1 MSARNTDA
9 SYLTERKRAMN
20 NAYFFNR
27 QTFALAPTANPQT
40 GNLGATRMPTLE
52 EGILRNVYRTGGP
65 LPLVDEPSCACG
77 APNEINANGIP
88 NAINRN

>member
-9 SYLTERKRAMN
+9 SYLTERKRTQN
-20 NAYFFNR
+20 QSYFFNR
-27 QTFALAPTANPQT
+27 QTFYGSPTANPQT
-40 GNLGATRMPTLE
+40 GNTGASRMSYLQ

-65 LPLVDEPSCACG
+65 LPLVSDPSCACN
-77 APNEINANGIP
+77 APNGINANGLP

>member
-9 SYLTERKRAMN
+9 SYLTERKRTQN
-20 NAYFFNR
+20 QAYFFNR

-40 GNLGATRMPTLE
+40 GNLGATRMPYLQ

-65 LPLVDEPSCACG
+65 LPLVNDPSCACT
-77 APNEINANGIP
+77 APNGINANGLP

>member
-9 SYLTERKRAMN
+9 SYLTERKRTQN
-20 NAYFFNR
+20 QAYFFNR
-27 QTFALAPTANPQT
+27 QTFYGSPTANPQT
-40 GNLGATRMPTLE
+40 GNTGATRMPYLQ

-65 LPLVDEPSCACG
+65 LPLVDTPSCACG
-77 APNEINANGIP
+77 APNDINANGIP

>member
-9 SYLTERKRAMN
+9 SWLTERKRATN

-27 QTFALAPTANPQT
+27 QTFNGAPTANPQT
-40 GNLGATRMPTLE
+40 GVVGFSRMPVLQ

-65 LPLVDEPSCACG
+65 LPLVDTRSCACG
-77 APNEINANGIP
+77 APNDINANGIP

>member
-1 MSARNTDA
+1 MSARNSDA
-9 SYLTERKRAMN
+9 SYLTERKRTMN

-27 QTFALAPTANPQT
+27 QTFYGAPTANPQT
-40 GNLGATRMPTLE
+40 GNLGATRMPALQ

-65 LPLVDEPSCACG
+65 LLLVDSPSCACD
-77 APNEINANGIP
+77 APNEIDANGLP

>member
-1 MSARNTDA
+1 MSARNSDA
-9 SYLTERKRAMN
+9 SYLTERKRTMN

-27 QTFALAPTANPQT
+27 QTFHLAPTANPQT
-40 GNLGATRMPTLE
+40 GNLGATRMPALQ

-65 LPLVDEPSCACG
+65 LPLVDSPSCACD
-77 APNEINANGIP
+77 APNEVNTSGLP

>member
-9 SYLTERKRAMN
+9 SYLTERKRATN

-27 QTFALAPTANPQT
+27 QSFYQVPTANPQT
-40 GNLGATRMPTLE
+40 GNTGASRMPALQ

-65 LPLVDEPSCACG
+65 LPLVNDPSCACG
-77 APNEINANGIP
+77 APNGINTNGLP
-88 NAINRN
+88 SAINRS